1 MLEVERETAIGSV
14 TFLDPTLGRP
24 TYLSAKPI
32 TSASMP
38 TSVMR
43 AIRLKKEL
51 PRRWRSSHCELGLQ
65 RGQEIWIGPPRV
77 RRPIWAAVPFVIR
90 QPRFKE
96 SEIAIR
102 RKVES
107 RADKA
112 RSWI

>member
-1 MLEVERETAIGSV
+1 MILASVFPMQRPPPPIRSSTEGAQRLGPIHGDQCALRHMLEVERETAIGSV

-65 RGQEIWIGPPRV
+65 RG
-77 RRPIWAAVPFVIR
+77 
-90 QPRFKE
+90 
-96 SEIAIR
+96 
-102 RKVES
+102 
-107 RADKA
+107 
-112 RSWI
+112 